1 MVASR
6 APRQKRHDRKR
17 PDSFAK
23 LLLRVFLPF
32 AFAYFLSYIFRGVN
46 AVIFPYLERDIGI
59 TAADLGLLTSAFF
72 LFFALIQP
80 LQGVALDRY
89 GPRKVQTVLLI
100 VAALGSALFGL
111 CTSFAELIV
120 ARVLI
125 GIGFAGGLMAAIK
138 VFTLW
143 YPPRQ
148 WGLVTGFHMMA
159 GGAGSMAA
167 TLPIQWSLSVMSWQ
181 GLFFWLAG
189 ICLATAAHPLRRR
202 ARAPAAGRT
211 GTLREQFR
219 VTGIV
224 LTDGFYWRIQP
235 LLAVQQLAFIGCIS
249 LWIGPWLRDV
259 GGIADKDMRADIQLY
274 ATAAT
279 ALGFALSG
287 VIAACV
293 PPRRHQRLRLLPASP
308 ACCSPWSAAGSPS
321 LPPANPAAAVDAV
334 RLPRRLPDPVHA
346 GDGRVLP
353 ARLCRPRQHQQQ
365 PRGLPGDLRRP
376 VGDGQSRRPV
386 AADGDRLRAGRL
398 RLGVR
403 RAVHPAAWLVW
414 RGCCCRGGGR
424 WRRRIWRRQI
434 ERRHEVAHLLACRDV
449 AHGERRATPPLPR
462 LRSSRVRPLRNSSL

>member
-1 MVASR
+1 MTANAPTR
-6 APRQKRHDRKR
+6 AT
-17 PDSFAK
+17 
-23 LLLRVFLPF
+23 LLMQVFLPF

-80 LQGVALDRY
+80 VLGVALDRY
-89 GPRKVQTVLLI
+89 GPRRVQTVLLAI
-100 VAALGSALFGL
+100 AALGAALFGL

-167 TLPIQWSLSVMSWQ
+167 TLPIQWSLSMTTWQ

-189 ICLATAAHPLRRR
+189 ICLATSAILFTVVPER
-202 ARAPAAGRT
+202 PSTGRK

-259 GGIADKDMRADIQLY
+259 GGITDNELRADIQLY
-274 ATAAT
+274 AAAAT
-279 ALGFALSG
+279 TLGFASSG
-287 VIAACV
+287 IIAAGCRRIGISNFASAGLTSVLFALVCGWIAFGASGHPVIAWVLFGFLGACPIQYMPLMV
-293 PPRRHQRLRLLPASP
+293 ASFP
-308 ACCSPWSAAGSPS
+308 QDYA
-321 LPPANPAAAVDAV
+321 
-334 RLPRRLPDPVHA
+334 
-346 GDGRVLP
+346 GRVSTSSNLVVFTVIF
-353 ARLCRPRQHQQQ
+353 AGQWAMGKVVDLWPRTAT
-365 PRGLPGDLRRP
+365 GY
-376 VGDGQSRRPV
+376 
-386 AADGDRLRAGRL
+386 AADGYGWAFGALFILQLAGLAWVLMSRGRPMARPHL
-398 RLGVR
+398 
-403 RAVHPAAWLVW
+403 AA
-414 RGCCCRGGGR
+414 
-424 WRRRIWRRQI
+424 
-434 ERRHEVAHLLACRDV
+434 AD
-449 AHGERRATPPLPR
+449 
-462 LRSSRVRPLRNSSL
+462 